1 MSIWEKLA
9 AATADLSI
17 GGQIGALLGGVGG
30 HHVLHRDQKQDRP
43 ADNALPVTV
52 GMISLGAKVG
62 NSDTVPAE
70 NALPFTVG
78 MISLGAKMAKSDGVV
93 TKDEV
98 RAFKKAFNVSDAEM
112 KNAARAFNLAK
123 QDVAGYETC
132 AEQLVTVFRGD
143 RKLLEYVLEGLFHIA
158 KADEVLHPQEEQF
171 LGQVAKRFGFTDA
184 EFTFMKARHTIAA
197 ERNSYDVLGM
207 KPSVSNEELR
217 SQYRRL
223 VAENQPDEFVARGL
237 PKEFVLIATE
247 KVAAIKQAYDTVA
260 KERGI

>member
-17 GGQIGALLGGVGG
+17 GGQIGALLGGVGD
-30 HHVLHRDQKQDRP
+30 HHVLHRDQNQDRP
-43 ADNALPVTV
+43 AD
-52 GMISLGAKVG
+52 
-62 NSDTVPAE
+62 

-98 RAFKKAFNVSDAEM
+98 RAFKKVFKVSAAEM
-112 KNAARAFNLAK
+112 KHAARAFNLAK

-132 AEQLVTVFRGD
+132 AEQLVTMFRGD
-143 RKLLEYVLEGLFHIA
+143 RKLLEYVLEALFHIA

-197 ERNSYDVLGM
+197 ERNPYDVLGM

-247 KVAAIKQAYDTVA
+247 KAAAIKQAYDAIA